1 MALANVCM
9 FLGLAVVLYDMIAHF
24 ATQEAAVNCVSSA
37 NQSANQS
44 TIAPASTIVC
54 GVKSLPS
61 MATDLFIFFGVAMY
75 SFEGIGVVLP
85 LENTMKTP
93 QHIKSVIYIGMAIVA
108 TMYLTTGLLGYL
120 AYGNCVDP
128 NVTLSLHSTE
138 VCLKM

>member
-9 FLGLAVVLYDMIAHF
+9 LLSLAVVLYDVIAHF
-24 ATQEAAVNCVSSA
+24 ATQEAAVNCISSA
-37 NQSANQS
+37 NQSASQPISPSS
-44 TIAPASTIVC
+44 TIIC
-54 GVKSLPS
+54 GVKYFPTI
-61 MATDLFIFFGVAMY
+61 ATDSFLFFGVAAY
-75 SFEGIGVVLP
+75 TFGGIGVVLP

>member
-9 FLGLAVVLYDMIAHF
+9 FFGLAVVLYDVIAHF

-85 LENTMKTP
+85 LENAMKKP
-93 QHIKSVIYIGMAIVA
+93 QHFTAVVYTGMTIVA
-108 TMYLTTGLLGYL
+108 TMYLSTGLLGYL
-120 AYGNCVDP
+120 AYGNCVYP
-128 NVTLSLHSTE
+128 NVIQSLQSNE
-138 VCLKM
+138 IALKM